1 MEKPSM
7 LTQADFEARLVANLG
22 DYEIIERY
30 NAQDPIVIRFLRSIG
45 AYLALFGQEL
55 DIAEIEPFIKTR
67 DRSIIADATN
77 KGILPIGTPAQHTL
91 EVINRSANS
100 ITLSQG
106 RMIED
111 NSGGRPWRLL
121 QSVTVNSGE
130 TGEVLV
136 EQSEYREIEYT
147 VQNTENFL
155 RVEIELRDDLALAGL
170 TVKDSTD
177 QNYSLKKRWMN
188 VAPLD
193 YAFNLTTDSLRRVF
207 IEFGDDERAGRTA
220 AANQIF
226 TFGILETYGE
236 VDSSRLKDASLIE
249 VLTNDETKVSVRF
262 KQGGSVKQ
270 GADPLNIS
278 QLRVLSSYPA
288 LYDENA
294 VFLGNFDYSVRQK
307 FMSRCHYIA
316 VWNENEQDRYY
327 GATYQDINH
336 LHIAIVA
343 KNALEQANIEQEII
357 QYIGLLD
364 SLYKDRVRV
373 HQVIEKP
380 FELTLNGRLAAV
392 HDLDGVKAQIKGLL
406 VDRYGRTQ
414 LSASRWLVNGF
425 NTQEISTQLR
435 KTITAF
441 QDNISDFSLTVP
453 ISLNKPHEWV
463 YIDGD
468 SITLNLVRTA
478 ETGAAW
484 IF

>member
-1 MEKPSM
+1 M

-343 KNALEQANIEQEII
+343 KNALEQSNIEQEII
-357 QYIGLLD
+357 QFIGLLD

-435 KTITAF
+435 KNITAF

>member
-1 MEKPSM
+1 M

-343 KNALEQANIEQEII
+343 KNELEQANIEQEII

>member
-343 KNALEQANIEQEII
+343 KNELEQANIEQEII